1 MTDTQII
8 MILGFAV
15 TLISVMTPII
25 KLNTSITKLNATME
39 NMEKQTARDHTI
51 LTSRVSEH
59 GKEIDHLENRLTRV
73 ETLLGVDNDV

>member
-39 NMEKQTARDHTI
+39 NMEKQTTRDHTI
-51 LTSRVSEH
+51 LTSRVTEH
-59 GKEIDHLENRLTRV
+59 GKEIDRLENRLTRV
-73 ETLLGVDNDV
+73 ETLIGVDDDV